1 MLTSFARRLK
11 KGFSSWWGD
20 RSGVVA
26 MVVVFTLPAF
36 VAAAG
41 VAVDLAQGYNIKTR
55 LSAALDKAALA
66 AGSTEGSTSEIEDRI
81 NKYLEVNYPAEA
93 LGTPYSVS
101 VVLIPGYVD
110 ITAQANVKTVFMNI
124 FGQEYINVQAQTIVK
139 REISGLELVLVMDN
153 TGSMT
158 GSAGGGVNKLQASK
172 NAAKKLLDI
181 LFGTTSEVPVLFV
194 GVVPFSQNVNVGS
207 GNASW
212 TSGSYNWGPTSWG
225 GCVEAREAGGRDIT
239 DDPPMALEPEHE
251 PSALFPKYYYYCHD
265 SSNVWYSSVTNVPVN
280 NGTFSSDTGWTK
292 QSGWSIS
299 GGDAVKSGSNDAYIY
314 QDWPPLN
321 GSKDYKMTFTIE
333 QRNAGSIRGY
343 LGGAS
348 GTYYSSPGIYT
359 DTFNAGSSNNLI
371 GLYSNNFNGVID
383 DFSLQ
388 ELDNCGTSGTI
399 EYDATLDENNGPN
412 KYCVQPL
419 LGMTDNKATIE
430 ASIDSMEAR
439 GATMI
444 NLGLAWGWRM
454 LSPRWQGLWGGVMDT
469 NGLPLDY
476 DTPSMNKVVILMTDG
491 DNTFSGNNYT
501 AYDML
506 HEGHIGTTSS
516 STAASILDTRTSQ
529 VCNAMKANNILIYT
543 IAFGTGVSTTSQNLL
558 RNCATSPAYYF
569 NSPSAGD
576 LDAAFTTIANQ
587 LNSLHIVH

>member
-1 MLTSFARRLK
+1 MLTSFAGRLK
-11 KGFSSWWGD
+11 KGFVSWWRD
-20 RSGVVA
+20 RTGVVA

-66 AGSTEGSTSEIEDRI
+66 AGSTEGSTGDIEDRI
-81 NKYLEVNYPAEA
+81 NKYLEANYPAEA
-93 LGTPYSVS
+93 LGTPYSVNI
-101 VVLIPGYVD
+101 VLIPGYVD

-139 REISGLELVLVMDN
+139 REISGLELVLVLDN

-158 GSAGGGVNKLQASK
+158 GSAGGGVNKLQAAK
-172 NAAKKLLDI
+172 NASKKLLDI

-194 GVVPFSQNVNVGS
+194 GVVPFSQNVNVGT

-212 TSGSYNWGPTSWG
+212 TSGSHEWGTTSWA
-225 GCVEAREAGGRDIT
+225 GCVEARETGGMDST

-251 PSALFPKYYYYCHD
+251 PSALFPKYYSYCH
-265 SSNVWYSSVTNVPVN
+265 SSNSWYQSVTPVPVN
-280 NGTFSSDTGWTK
+280 NGAFSSDTGWTK
-292 QSGWSIS
+292 ESNWAIY
-299 GGDAVKSGSNDAYIY
+299 GGDAVKSGSNDANIY
-314 QDWPPLN
+314 QNWSPLDGN
-321 GSKDYKMTFTIE
+321 KDYRVTYTVE
-333 QRNAGSIRGY
+333 VRNAGSVRAR

-348 GTYYSSPGIYT
+348 GTYRSSPGTYT
-359 DTFNAGSSNNLI
+359 EIINAGSTDNYI

-383 DFSLQ
+383 DFSMD
-388 ELDNCGTSGTI
+388 EFTDCGTSGTV
-399 EYDATLDENNGPN
+399 EYDSPLDETNGPN
-412 KYCVQPL
+412 KYCVQPM

-430 ASIDSMEAR
+430 AAIDSMEAR

-469 NGLPLDY
+469 HGLPLDY
-476 DTPSMNKVVILMTDG
+476 NTPSMNKVVILMSDG
-491 DNTFSGNNYT
+491 DNMFGGNNYT
-501 AYDML
+501 AYGML
-506 HEGHIGTTSS
+506 NEGNLGTTSS
-516 STAASILDTRTSQ
+516 STAESILNTRTSQ
-529 VCNAMKANNILIYT
+529 VCAAMKANNILIYT
-543 IAFGTGVSTTSQNLL
+543 IAFGTGVSTASQNLL

-576 LDAAFTTIANQ
+576 LDTAFTTIANQ

>member
-1 MLTSFARRLK
+1 MLTSFAKRVKQGL
-11 KGFSSWWGD
+11 GAWWRD
-20 RSGVVA
+20 RTGVVA
-26 MVVVFTLPAF
+26 LVVVFTLPAF

-66 AGSTEGSTSEIEDRI
+66 AGSTEGSTADIEERI
-81 NKYLEVNYPAEA
+81 NKYLEANYPAEA
-93 LGTPYSVS
+93 LGTPYSVNI
-101 VVLIPGYVD
+101 VLIPGYVD

-124 FGQEYINVQAQTIVK
+124 FGQEYISVQAQTIVK

-194 GVVPFSQNVNVGS
+194 GVVPFSQNVNVGT

-212 TSGSYNWGPTSWG
+212 TSGSHDWGPTSWG
-225 GCVEAREAGGRDIT
+225 GCVEAREASGRDIT

-251 PSALFPKYYYYCHD
+251 PSALFPKYYYYCH
-265 SSNVWYSSVTNVPVN
+265 SSNPWYSSTTPVPVV
-280 NGTFSSDTGWTK
+280 NGTFASDTGWTK
-292 QSGWSIS
+292 QSNWSIS
-299 GGDAVKSGSNDAYIY
+299 GGNAVKSGSNDSEIY
-314 QDWPPLN
+314 QNWSPLDGN
-321 GSKDYKMTFTIE
+321 KDYRVTFTIE
-333 QRNAGSIRGY
+333 QRNAGSIRAR
-343 LGGAS
+343 LGGGTGPYHTYP
-348 GTYYSSPGIYT
+348 GTYT
-359 DTFNAGSSNNLI
+359 DIVNANNTDNHI

-383 DFSLQ
+383 NFSM
-388 ELDNCGTSGTI
+388 EEFTSCGTSGTI
-399 EYDATLDENNGPN
+399 AYDDPLDEDNGPN

-419 LGMTDNKATIE
+419 LGMTDDKGTIE
-430 ASIDSMEAR
+430 SAIDAMEAR

-454 LSPRWQGLWGGVMDT
+454 LSPRWQGLWGGDMDT

-476 DTPSMNKVVILMTDG
+476 NTPSMNKVVILMTDG
-491 DNTFSGNNYT
+491 DNTFGSNNYT
-501 AYDML
+501 AYDIL
-506 HEGHIGTTSS
+506 NEGHIGTTSS
-516 STAASILDTRTSQ
+516 STAENILNSRTSQ
-529 VCNAMKANNILIYT
+529 VCSAMKANNILIYT

-569 NSPSAGD
+569 NSPSASA
-576 LDAAFTTIANQ
+576 LDSAFTTIANQ